1 MSALHWAVDGG
12 HEGIVHYAL
21 SEGVKVHV
29 CFEHLHLYTQREF
42 VYVLFLQANDVS
54 ENTIGSYTPLLK
66 AGW

>member
-29 CFEHLHLYTQREF
+29 HLHLYTQGEI

-66 AGW
+66 AGG